1 MNRMKKK
8 DRLQGPNPV
17 NSEVE
22 WLCRTNP
29 IRRTDAEC

>member
-1 MNRMKKK
+1 MNCMKKK
-8 DRLQGPNPV
+8 DRLQGLNPV

-22 WLCRTNP
+22 WLGRTNP